1 MTAYLANRLA
11 KTFIAASLVLLLAA
25 CSVNVK
31 KNADGEDHNVDIQT
45 PVGGIHVS
53 EDASASDIGLPIYPG
68 AKENKE
74 KDASGDKKNANVN
87 ISGPGFAV
95 RVIAIDYVSTDPQQK
110 VIDYYKDQLK
120 KYGNVVQC
128 NTGEHVG
135 NVSVDKHGNEKD
147 DNAPVTCEG
156 DNNGKTV
163 ELKVG
168 VKSNQH
174 VVAVEP
180 NGTGSSFALVYVRTR
195 GKEAEI

>member
-1 MTAYLANRLA
+1 MSSHLATRAANL
-11 KTFIAASLVLLLAA
+11 FIAAGLVFTLSA

-31 KNADGEDHNVDIQT
+31 KNGDGEDHNVDIQT

-53 EDASASDIGLPIYPG
+53 EDASAGDIGLPVYPG
-68 AKENKE
+68 AKQKE
-74 KDASGDKKNANVN
+74 KDSGGDNKNANVN

-95 RVIAIDYVSTDPQQK
+95 RVIAIQYVSADPQQK

-128 NTGEHVG
+128 QTGEHVG
-135 NVSVDKHGNEKD
+135 NVDVNQHGDDKD
-147 DNAPVTCEG
+147 SNAPVTCENN
-156 DNNGKTV
+156 DNGKTV

-174 VVAVEP
+174 VVAIEP
-180 NGTGSSFALVYVRTR
+180 DGTGSTFSMVYVRTH
-195 GKEAEI
+195 GKEGSI

>member
-1 MTAYLANRLA
+1 MSSHLATRAANF
-11 KTFIAASLVLLLAA
+11 FIAAGLVLTLSA

-31 KNADGEDHNVDIQT
+31 KNGDGEDHNVDIQT

-53 EDASASDIGLPIYPG
+53 EDASAGDIGLPVYPG
-68 AKENKE
+68 AKQKE
-74 KDASGDKKNANVN
+74 KDSGGDNKNANVN

-95 RVIAIDYVSTDPQQK
+95 RVIAIQYVSADPQQK

-128 NTGEHVG
+128 QTGEHVG
-135 NVSVDKHGNEKD
+135 NVDVNKHGDDKD
-147 DNAPVTCEG
+147 SNAPVTCENN
-156 DNNGKTV
+156 DNGKTV

-174 VVAVEP
+174 VVAIEP
-180 NGTGSSFALVYVRTR
+180 DGTGSTFSMVYVRTH
-195 GKEAEI
+195 GKEGSI

>member
-1 MTAYLANRLA
+1 MTGHLASRA
-11 KTFIAASLVLLLAA
+11 ATVFIAVWLVFLLSA

-31 KNADGEDHNVDIQT
+31 KNGDGEDHNVDIQT

-53 EDASASDIGLPIYPG
+53 EDASARDIGLPIYPG
-68 AKENKE
+68 AKQKE
-74 KDASGDKKNANVN
+74 KDSSGDNKNANVN

-95 RVIAIDYVSTDPQQK
+95 RVIAIEYVSTDPQQK
-110 VIDYYKDQLK
+110 VIEYYKDQLK
-120 KYGNVVQC
+120 KYGNVIQC
-128 NTGEHVG
+128 QTGEHVG
-135 NVSVDKHGNEKD
+135 NVDVDKHGNSKD

-156 DNNGKTV
+156 YNNGKTV

-180 NGTGSSFALVYVRTR
+180 DGTGSSFSLVYVRTH
-195 GKEAEI
+195 GKDADI